1 MEYCYRSYLM
11 EISWKIDLID
21 MSLICPSLMDIS
33 IKYSIYFIDFNLVTN
48 DPPPK
53 NPRRDM
59 PWHKN
64 SLLQSLTSGAAGGP
78 GSWVVGLVTLE

>member
-1 MEYCYRSYLM
+1 M

-21 MSLICPSLMDIS
+21 ISLIFPSFLDIS
-33 IKYSIYFIDFNLVTN
+33 IKYSIYLIDFNLLTN
-48 DPPPK
+48 DPLPK
-53 NPRRDM
+53 KPRRDM

-78 GSWVVGLVTLE
+78 GKLKAGW